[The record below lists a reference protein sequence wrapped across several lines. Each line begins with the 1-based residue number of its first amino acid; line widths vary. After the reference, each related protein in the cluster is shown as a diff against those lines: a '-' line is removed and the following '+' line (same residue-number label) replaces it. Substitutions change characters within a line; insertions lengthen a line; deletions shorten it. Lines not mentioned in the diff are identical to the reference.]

1 MSKRVVVSLM
11 LVAIVACAWWTGRD
25 FITQMLYPETQM
37 AQSPAPLQEKA
48 IIEETLPEPTLLY
61 GMVVD
66 SFKIVEQTIKP
77 RQNLADILNP
87 YRIEARIASELAQ
100 KCRDIFDVRHLIA
113 NKKITIL
120 TSKDSLQQAKYMIY
134 EPNATEFVVFSL
146 GDTLGAAIFQHEVKT
161 VEKTIYGVINSS
173 LSASMQEAGASPA
186 LTSKL
191 VDVFAWQIDF
201 FRIQKGDSFRVIYE
215 EKWVEDKQ
223 IGVGKI
229 LAVQF
234 NHENQPYHAFYY
246 DKGEGSNYFDENGN
260 SLRKAFLKAPLNFTR
275 ISSRYTMKRFH
286 PVQKRWKSHL
296 GTDYAAPRGTPIY
309 TVGDGVVVE
318 AGRNSGNGNYV
329 KVKHNGTY
337 TTQYLHMSKIAK
349 GMRKGT
355 HVRQGQVIGYVGST
369 GLATGPHLCF
379 RFWKNGKQVD
389 PFSVKIPPAEP
400 LEKEHLQ
407 AFEEVKQQYSER
419 LATIA
424 PEEQQQTPEEDLR
437 AETDLRASL

>member
-25 FITQMLYPETQM
+25 FIAQMLYPETQVVHT
-37 AQSPAPLQEKA
+37 PAPVQEKEIVA
-48 IIEETLPEPTLLY
+48 ETLPEPTLLF

-66 SFKIVEQTIKP
+66 SFQVVEQTIKP

-146 GDTLGAAIFQHEVKT
+146 GDTLGAAVYQHEVKT

-234 NHENQPYHAFYY
+234 KHDNQPYHAFYY

-296 GTDYAAPRGTPIY
+296 GTDYAAPTGTPIY

-349 GMRKGT
+349 GMRKGS

-389 PFSVKIPPAEP
+389 PFSIKIPPAEP
-400 LEKEHLQ
+400 LEKDHLQ

-424 PEEQQQTPEEDLR
+424 PEEQQTPEEDLR

>member
-1 MSKRVVVSLM
+1 MSKRVVTSLM
-11 LVAIVACAWWTGRD
+11 LVAVAVCAWWTGRD
-25 FITQMLYPETQM
+25 LVTQNLFFKEKSGSRV
-37 AQSPAPLQEKA
+37 AQVQQEK
-48 IIEETLPEPTLLY
+48 IVEEVLPEPTLLF

-66 SFKIVEQTIKP
+66 SFQVVEQTIKP

-87 YRIEARIASELAQ
+87 FNIEARLASELAQ
-100 KCRDIFDVRHLIA
+100 KCRDIFDVRQLIA
-113 NKKITIL
+113 NKKVTIL
-120 TSKDSLQQAKYMIY
+120 ASKDSSQTAQFMIY
-134 EPNATEFVVFSL
+134 EPNPTEFVVFSL
-146 GDTLGAAIFQHEVKT
+146 GDTLGATIVQREVKT
-161 VEKTIYGVINSS
+161 VEKSIYGVITSS
-173 LSASMQEAGASPA
+173 LSESMLEAGGNPA

-246 DKGEGSNYFDENGN
+246 DQGEGSSYFDENGN
-260 SLRKAFLKAPLNFTR
+260 SLRQAFLKAPLNFTR

-286 PVQKRWKSHL
+286 PVQKRWKAHL

-318 AGRNSGNGNYV
+318 AGRNAGNGNYV

-389 PFSVKIPPAEP
+389 PFSVKMPPAEP
-400 LEKEHLQ
+400 IDEQHLQ
-407 AFEEVKQQYSER
+407 AFEEVKLQYSER
-419 LATIA
+419 LATITA
-424 PEEQQQTPEEDLR
+424 PEDQVEET
-437 AETDLRASL
+437 ASADLRASL